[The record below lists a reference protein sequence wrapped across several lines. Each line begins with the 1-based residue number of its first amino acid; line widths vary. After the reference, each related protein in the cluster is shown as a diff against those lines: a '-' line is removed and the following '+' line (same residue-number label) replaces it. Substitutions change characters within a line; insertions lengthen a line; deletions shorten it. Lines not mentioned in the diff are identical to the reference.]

1 MTRGLQSGTLGAGR
15 HVILAA
21 LPAAGGAGLVIYVL
35 AGVSLPLAAGGV
47 ALIGAASWAAAVSRM
62 PAQARDQLRT
72 RALAGARAG
81 LLATL
86 AYDVARYGVV
96 AVFTLSFEPFHVLPI
111 FGRLFV
117 GADAAPG
124 LAIPVGVAYHLAN
137 GVGFGIAYALL
148 VRRAGVWTGMAWG
161 VGLELC
167 MALLYPSW
175 LRIVALREFLAVS
188 GTGHLVYGAVLGAT
202 VARAARRQEASA

>member
-1 MTRGLQSGTLGAGR
+1 
-15 HVILAA
+15 
-21 LPAAGGAGLVIYVL
+21 VIYVL
-35 AGVSLPLAAGGV
+35 AGVSLPLAAAGV
-47 ALIGAASWAAAVSRM
+47 ALIGAAAWAAAMSRIS
-62 PAQARDQLRT
+62 PLARHELRT

-86 AYDVARYGVV
+86 AYDAARYGVV
-96 AVFTLSFEPFHVLPI
+96 ALFTLSFKPFHVLPI

-117 GADAAPG
+117 GADAAPE

-188 GTGHLVYGAVLGAT
+188 ATGHLVYGAVLGAT
-202 VARAARRQEASA
+202 VARAAARRQEASA